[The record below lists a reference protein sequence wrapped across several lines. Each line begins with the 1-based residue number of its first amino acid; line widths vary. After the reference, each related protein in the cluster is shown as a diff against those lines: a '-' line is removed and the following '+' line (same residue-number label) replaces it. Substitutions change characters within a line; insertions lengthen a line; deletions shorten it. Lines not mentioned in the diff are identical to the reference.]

1 MNENIEF
8 KWLVLIY
15 LLFAFS
21 TGFLLA
27 KTIYDDRP
35 ITKEELN
42 ELEKTEWYE

>member
-1 MNENIEF
+1 MERDKDL
-8 KWLVLIY
+8 KWVILI
-15 LLFAFS
+15 LIFFGF
-21 TGFLLA
+21 TVGFLLA